1 MGKNLIFKKIVRLN
15 LHWQNMKLLKLIIMN
30 IKYPK
35 LLIPVLFSLFLSC
48 GEKDVVHQ
56 LDPEQKSN
64 IIFLGNTFAV
74 KLQDHN
80 YLETLLY
87 KSFPERELTVR
98 NLGWSADEVNLRPRP
113 VNFGTL
119 DEHLQQQKADVIFAA
134 FGLNEAFDGPDSL
147 EVFKQ
152 DLTEFLSHL
161 QQQKFNGRRSPEIV
175 LISPIAHEDLGGF
188 LPDPTVHNK
197 NLKLYT
203 ETMEEV
209 AESLEVPFIDL
220 YEPTREL
227 MKSNSDSLTSNGI
240 HLNRKGYEKV
250 SEIIAKALGF
260 PVSSWNPDSQ
270 LVALR
275 EAIDIK
281 NQHFF
286 YKFRAENGEYI
297 YGRRRDWAGGESLPS
312 ELSKIDRMVTRL
324 DSAIW
329 KGSTNISGPDM
340 EYISS
345 IINNPREKDYDVLK
359 NYSGISSPEK
369 EKSQFVLQEGY
380 QINLFASEIDF
391 PISNPVSFD
400 FDPQGRL
407 WVGTMPTYPHYNPG
421 SSPNDKIIVLEDT
434 NNDGKAD
441 KHKVFA
447 DSLYLPLGFALGD
460 GGAYVTQAPNLVFLE
475 DTDGNDRADSKKII
489 LSGFG
494 TEDAHH
500 AISNYTWGPDG
511 ALYFH
516 EGTFLHSQV
525 ETPYGPRRAVSGAT
539 WRYEPRTMKLEPYIS
554 YPYANPWGNTFTR
567 DGTHLIADVSTG
579 KNYFAPPLTV
589 AIDYPKKHKEMK
601 DFLTLPID
609 PKTCGIEIIS
619 SRQFPESAQGNV
631 LFNTF
636 IGFQGI
642 TQHEM
647 SEDGS
652 GVIAHATEP
661 LLQSK
666 DPNFRPVDLKFGPDG
681 ALYVLDWYN
690 PIIQHGEQNFRDSL
704 RDHTHGRI
712 WRITYKNKDALKA
725 VDLTELEIDQ
735 LLDQLKVYEDR
746 TRYRARIQL
755 REFPDNQVIPAI
767 KEWISALNPEDPM
780 HEHHKLEGLWVYQQ
794 FDHPNEGLLEDLL
807 KSDDYHVRAA
817 ATRVLFYW
825 RKRIEDAEKKLIAM
839 SQDQSPRVRVEAIIA
854 LSHFESEA
862 VVEALLGTTE
872 LPTDDYIDYALE
884 ESLKHLKPVWM
895 EMFQKNKNFLAN
907 EPEKANRLLQP
918 FAEQE
923 ALDLPGW
930 LKGDPQFNSFSYKAF
945 SQEDYKALS
954 DVTAVEHFRKRLE
967 RKTTESENVENS
979 QNSESNQE
987 KVIRLA
993 TLPGKMLFDKNV
1005 FAISAGESISLIFEN
1020 PDQMPHNVV
1029 ITKPGSIEKVG
1040 NAADKM
1046 ASLADGYEKN
1056 FVPDIPEV
1064 LFATPLVGSGKSFKL
1079 EFKAP
1084 DVPGEYPFICSFPGH
1099 WRTMKG
1105 IIKVT
1110 AANGEKK

>member
-1 MGKNLIFKKIVRLN
+1 MKRILI
-15 LHWQNMKLLKLIIMN
+15 
-30 IKYPK
+30 
-35 LLIPVLFSLFLSC
+35 LLIGAICLMAC
-48 GEKDVVHQ
+48 GKKDVVHQ

-64 IIFLGNTFAV
+64 IVFLGNTFAV

-80 YLETLLY
+80 YFETLLY

-119 DEHLQQQKADVIFAA
+119 NEHLQQQKADIIFAS

-147 EVFKQ
+147 QVFKE
-152 DLTEFLSHL
+152 DLRKFLSEL
-161 QQQKFNGRRSPEIV
+161 QQKKFNGRTFPEII
-175 LISPIAHEDLGGF
+175 LISPIAHEELGGF
-188 LPDPTVHNK
+188 LPDPTIHNK

-209 AESLEVPFIDL
+209 ATSLNVPFIDL
-220 YEPTREL
+220 YQPTREL
-227 MKSNSDSLTSNGI
+227 MKSSSDSLTTNGI
-240 HLNRKGYEKV
+240 HLNQKGYKIV
-250 SEIIAKALGF
+250 SEIVAKALEF
-260 PVSSWNPDSQ
+260 PVSSLSSDPQS
-270 LVALR
+270 VALR

-281 NQHFF
+281 NRHFF
-286 YKFRAENGEYI
+286 YKFKAENGEYI

-312 ELSKIDRMVTRL
+312 ELSKIDKMVTRL
-324 DSAIW
+324 DSTIW
-329 KGSTNISGPDM
+329 RGVNDDQGPDM
-340 EYISS
+340 KHISS
-345 IINNPREKDYDVLK
+345 IIQSSGERNSKQIKNNSEVL
-359 NYSGISSPEK
+359 SPEE
-369 EKSQFVLQEGY
+369 EKSQFILQEGY
-380 QINLFASEIDF
+380 EINLFASEIDF
-391 PISNPVSFD
+391 PIANPVSFS
-400 FDPQGRL
+400 FDSQGRL
-407 WVGTMPTYPHYNPG
+407 WVGSMPSYPHYSPG
-421 SSPNDKIIVLEDT
+421 TPPNDKIVILEDT
-434 NNDGKAD
+434 DEDGEAD
-441 KHKVFA
+441 EYKVFA

-460 GGAYVTQAPNLVFLE
+460 GGAYVTQAPDLVFLE
-475 DTDGNDRADSKKII
+475 DTDGNDRADSKKTI

-516 EGTFLHSQV
+516 EGTFLHSQI

-554 YPYANPWGNTFTR
+554 YPYANPWGNVFTR
-567 DGTHLIADVSTG
+567 DGTHLIGDVSSG

-601 DFLTLPID
+601 DFLTLPIN
-609 PKTCGIEIIS
+609 PKTCGMEIIS
-619 SRQFPESAQGNV
+619 SSQFPKSAQGNV

-636 IGFQGI
+636 IGFQGV
-642 TQHEM
+642 TQHKI
-647 SEDGS
+647 SEQGS
-652 GVIAHATEP
+652 GIVAEVTEP

-666 DPNFRPVDLKFGPDG
+666 DPSFRPVDLKFGPDG

-690 PIIQHGEQNFRDSL
+690 PIIQHGEQGFRDSL
-704 RDHTHGRI
+704 RDHTRGRI
-712 WRITYKNKDALKA
+712 WRITYKNKEPLKK

-755 REFPDNQVIPAI
+755 REFPEDQVIPAI
-767 KEWISALNPEDPM
+767 KEWISALKPEDPM
-780 HEHHKLEGLWVYQQ
+780 YEHHKLEGLWVYQQ
-794 FDHPNEGLLEDLL
+794 FNHPNEGLLEDLL

-825 RKRIEDAEKKLIAM
+825 RKRIKGAEKKLITM
-839 SQDQSPRVRVEAIIA
+839 SQDQSPRVRVEAIAA
-854 LSHFESEA
+854 LSNFESEA

-872 LPTDDYIDYALE
+872 LLTDDYIDYALE
-884 ESLKHLKPVWM
+884 ESFKHLKPVWM

-918 FAEQE
+918 LASQE
-923 ALDLPGW
+923 ALDLPGF
-930 LKGDPQFNSFSYKAF
+930 LKGDPQFNSFSYKAL
-945 SQEDYKALS
+945 SQEDYRALS
-954 DVTAVEHFRKRLE
+954 DVTAAERFRKRLE
-967 RKTTESENVENS
+967 RKTTESEMVEDPV
-979 QNSESNQE
+979 NSESDQE
-987 KVIRLA
+987 KVIRLT
-993 TLPGKMLFDKNV
+993 TLPGKMLFDKKII
-1005 FAISAGESISLIFEN
+1005 AIPAGESISLIFEN

-1029 ITKPGSIEKVG
+1029 ITKPGSMEKVG

-1046 ASLADGYEKN
+1046 ASSADGYERN
-1056 FVPDIPEV
+1056 FVPDMPEV
-1064 LFATPLVGSGKSFKL
+1064 LFATPLVGPGKSFKL

-1110 AANGEKK
+1110 AAN

>member
-1 MGKNLIFKKIVRLN
+1 MNKNYKLCKIPILI
-15 LHWQNMKLLKLIIMN
+15 LLS
-30 IKYPK
+30 
-35 LLIPVLFSLFLSC
+35 FFFFLSC
-48 GEKDVVHQ
+48 KKKDVVYQ
-56 LDPEQKSN
+56 LDPEQNSN
-64 IIFLGNTFAV
+64 IVFLGNTFAV
-74 KLQDHN
+74 RLQEHN
-80 YLETLLY
+80 YFETLLY

-119 DEHLQQQKADVIFAA
+119 DEHLQQQNADIIFAC

-152 DLTEFLSHL
+152 DLTMFLSHL
-161 QQQKFNGRRSPEIV
+161 QQKKFNGRTPPKII
-175 LISPIAHEDLGGF
+175 LISPIAHEELGGF
-188 LPDPTVHNK
+188 LPDPTIHNR
-197 NLKLYT
+197 NLRLYT
-203 ETMEEV
+203 EAMEET
-209 AESLEVPFIDL
+209 AINLGVPFIDL
-220 YEPTREL
+220 YNPTYRL
-227 MKSNSDSLTSNGI
+227 MTSSSDSLTTNGI
-240 HLNRKGYEKV
+240 HLNEKGYRQV
-250 SEIIAKALGF
+250 SEIIAKSLGF
-260 PVSSWNPDSQ
+260 PVSSWSADPHSI
-270 LVALR
+270 ALR
-275 EAIDIK
+275 EAIGIK

-286 YKFRAENGEYI
+286 YKFKAENGEYI

-312 ELSKIDRMVTRL
+312 ELSKIDAMVARL

-329 KGSTNISGPDM
+329 EGSTNVSGPDM
-340 EYISS
+340 EYIES
-345 IINNPREKDYDVLK
+345 IISNPRKSDYELLKDYP
-359 NYSGISSPEK
+359 GISSPEE

-380 QINLFASEIDF
+380 EINLFASEIDF
-391 PISNPVSFD
+391 PIPNPVSFA

-407 WVGTMPTYPHYNPG
+407 WVGTMPSYPHYYPG
-421 SSPNDKIIVLEDT
+421 SPPDDKIIILEDT
-434 NNDGKAD
+434 DQDGKAD

-460 GGAYVTQAPNLVFLE
+460 GGAYVTQAPDLVFLE
-475 DTDGNDRADSKKII
+475 DTDGDGQADLKKTL

-525 ETPYGPRRAVSGAT
+525 ETPYGPKRAVSGAT
-539 WRYEPRTMKLEPYIS
+539 WRYEPRTMKLDPYIS
-554 YPYANPWGNTFTR
+554 YPYANPWGNVFTR
-567 DGTHLIADVSTG
+567 NGTHLIADVSTG

-601 DFLTLPID
+601 DFLTLPIN
-609 PKTCGIEIIS
+609 PKTSGMEIIS

-642 TQHEM
+642 TQHKI
-647 SEDGS
+647 SEQGS
-652 GVIAHATEP
+652 GIVAEATEP

-666 DPNFRPVDLKFGPDG
+666 DPSFRPVDLKFGPDG

-690 PIIQHGEQNFRDSL
+690 PIIQHGEQGFRDSL

-712 WRITYKNKDALKA
+712 WRITYKNKETLKA

-755 REFPDNQVIPAI
+755 REFPEDQAIPAI
-767 KEWISALNPEDPM
+767 KEWISALNPEDPKY
-780 HEHHKLEGLWVYQQ
+780 EHHKLEGLWVYQQ
-794 FDHPNEGLLEDLL
+794 FDHPHEGLLEDLL

-825 RKRIEDAEKKLIAM
+825 RKRIKGAEKKLIAM
-839 SQDQSPRVRVEAIIA
+839 SQDPSPRVRLEAIAA
-854 LSHFESEA
+854 LSHFKSEA
-862 VVEALLGTTE
+862 VVKALLATTE
-872 LPTDDYIDYALE
+872 LTTDYYIDYALE

-918 FAEQE
+918 LASQE

-930 LKGDPQFNSFSYKAF
+930 LKGDPQFNSFSYKAL
-945 SQEDYKALS
+945 SQEDYRALS
-954 DVTAVEHFRKRLE
+954 DVTAVERFRKRLE
-967 RKTTESENVENS
+967 RKTTESEKVEDPE
-979 QNSESNQE
+979 NSESDQE
-987 KVIRLA
+987 KVIRLTA
-993 TLPGKMLFDKNV
+993 LPGKMLFDKKII
-1005 FAISAGESISLIFEN
+1005 AIPAGESISLIFEN

-1029 ITKPGSIEKVG
+1029 ITKPGSMEKVG

-1046 ASLADGYEKN
+1046 ASSANGYERN
-1056 FVPDIPEV
+1056 FVPDMPEV
-1064 LFATPLVGSGKSFKL
+1064 LFATPLVGPGKSFKL

-1105 IIKVT
+1105 IIKVVD
-1110 AANGEKK
+1110 K